1 MVLLCLLLRLM
12 VKWTHGLEAP
22 KITRQLQKI
31 QWNHEIQRHSPS
43 LPADPTAQ
51 GIVEE
56 GHPHI
61 MFTVLKFR
69 KQYFK
74 ALGVRPQEMMG
85 WGRGNTPALQ
95 NQRTRLLK
103 NRQINSWLS
112 KRGERQC
119 NSSSCCLTW
128 SFREAREEEGKEG
141 LLSPRAL
148 EHPYLEANSSTPSK
162 GIP

>member
-31 QWNHEIQRHSPS
+31 QWNHEIQRHSRS

-51 GIVEE
+51 CIVEE

-61 MFTVLKFR
+61 MFTVLKFH
-69 KQYFK
+69 KQYLK

-85 WGRGNTPALQ
+85 WGRGHTPALQ
-95 NQRTRLLK
+95 NQRTQLLR
-103 NRQINSWLS
+103 NGQIKSWLS
-112 KRGERQC
+112 KRGEGQC
-119 NSSSCCLTW
+119 TSSSCCLTW
-128 SFREAREEEGKEG
+128 SFREVMEEEGKEG
-141 LLSPRAL
+141 LFYHRGP
-148 EHPYLEANSSTPSK
+148 SSTHT
-162 GIP
+162 